1 MEATK
6 RNDRIVR
13 AIINLLAQEKVSVK
27 EASEILRFVIG
38 CTEQNATVQP
48 VSE

>member
-1 MEATK
+1 MEATEK
-6 RNDRIVR
+6 NNRIVKT
-13 AIINLLAQEKVSVK
+13 IINLLADEKVSVK
-27 EASEILRFVIG
+27 EASEILRFAIG